1 MEDHEISWK
10 ADSLA
15 ASRSAARHYWRVVLL
30 QTHWGARQASAWLS
44 NGTGWQVSF
53 DEMEHDF
60 SSPLHVQ
67 LRNVTFGREG
77 KPATLVAKTVDIGF
91 STRQFSDPLH
101 ADEIVL
107 NDGTLNL
114 SPHSADLPFA
124 ADRLMLRNMA
134 STAGNRLGAQRAA
147 RHRRR
152 QPMDAGGGQCAGE
165 NGADP
170 DERGLDDAQWRRS
183 QQRSDSG

>member
-1 MEDHEISWK
+1 MKFLGKLILWLLV
-10 ADSLA
+10 ALLLVIIGA
-15 ASRSAARHYWRVVLL
+15 WFLL
-30 QTHWGARQASAWLS
+30 QTHWGARRASARSAMAPAGRSPSMRWS
-44 NGTGWQVSF
+44 TISPP
-53 DEMEHDF
+53 
-60 SSPLHVQ
+60 SSCAVAKRHLWSGRQACH
-67 LRNVTFGREG
+67 FGG
-77 KPATLVAKTVDIGF
+77 KTVDIGF

-134 STAGNRLGAQRAA
+134 FNSPETGWALSAQRVTGGVSS
-147 RHRRR
+147 
-152 QPMDAGGGQCAGE
+152 MDAGGGQCAGE